1 MNIKTIILG
10 ASGVG
15 KTRFL
20 NHLRKTTMTSYCP
33 TIGVDF
39 VVYRGNYSV
48 TLQIWDTSGSNRF
61 KSVVNNFLKGCDLI
75 VFVYNDKQTFEHM
88 MQMIADVKD
97 EEYGKRFCILSLGN
111 VELGKIVAAK
121 YGFFFFHV
129 NIKKREDCLS
139 VLNKLSHLCYE
150 EQLRTNFLKLKS
162 SSDFSVE
169 RPRESGYCW
178 WSFC

>member
-33 TIGVDF
+33 TIGVDY
-39 VVYRGNYSV
+39 VVYRSDYSV
-48 TLQIWDTSGSNRF
+48 TLQIWDTSGSERF

-75 VFVYNDKQTFEHM
+75 LFVYNDNHTFEHM
-88 MQMIADVKD
+88 MQMIADVKN
-97 EEYGKRFCILSLGN
+97 EEYGKRFCILSLGD
-111 VELGKIVAAK
+111 VELGKKVAAK

-129 NIKKREDCLS
+129 NIEKKDDCVS
-139 VLNKLSHLCYE
+139 VLNKLSQLCYE
-150 EQLRTNFLKLKS
+150 EQVRTNFLKLKS
-162 SSDFSVE
+162 TTNFSVE